1 MSYTLLLRI
10 CSMLYGSCMAPIS
23 DGKDYSDFSACALEG
38 TRASNELIL
47 FLSPEEINKNQLYI
61 QFTCM
66 KKPDIKL

>member
-1 MSYTLLLRI
+1 
-10 CSMLYGSCMAPIS
+10 MAPIS

-47 FLSPEEINKNQLYI
+47 FLSSEEINKNQLYI